1 MKKILKSPL
10 VGSQFWLLNGV
21 AASALILVLVNISMF
36 VSNRSI
42 QTETN
47 VRQQYIND
55 SIKIN
60 RLSNQL
66 IQSLANLSAQSN
78 DSQLK
83 ELLSVH
89 GIQFTVDSKSSSNA
103 QDKKGKNTSK
113 GSK

>member
-1 MKKILKSPL
+1 MKKILKHPL
-10 VGSQFWLLNGV
+10 AGSQFWLLNGV
-21 AASALILVLVNISMF
+21 AATALVLVLLNISMF
-36 VSNRSI
+36 VANRSI

-60 RLSNQL
+60 RLSNKL

-78 DSQLK
+78 DLQIK
-83 ELLSVH
+83 ELLSAH
-89 GIQFTVDSKSSSNA
+89 GIQFTVNTKDSPNTQS
-103 QDKKGKNTSK
+103 KKGKNNIK